1 MGSSLPTPVLSS
13 KTSPAADDA
22 LRPAEAMHFSDE
34 DENPAELSDAPTR
47 SVHDHPDGASET
59 ATSAPKV
66 LKHLKGKEKDVAIAS
81 RKKRPLQLLD
91 LPVDILKEI
100 IKEVQVNKAHE
111 AHGWLMCFSRSRIL
125 TTLPRWRS
133 LTQPYTILRFPTY
146 TLASTLYGQTHIPH
160 PNLE

>member
-13 KTSPAADDA
+13 KTSPAADDS

-34 DENPAELSDAPTR
+34 DEDPAMLSVIPPR
-47 SVHDHPDGASET
+47 SVHDHPDGAPET
-59 ATSAPKV
+59 TTSAPKV
-66 LKHLKGKEKDVAIAS
+66 LKRLKGKEKDSAIAS
-81 RKKRPLQLLD
+81 RKKRPLQFLD

-100 IKEVQVNKAHE
+100 IKEVQVNTAHE
-111 AHGWLMCFSRSRIL
+111 AHGWLMCRSRSRIL